1 MTNGRNEY
9 GWREQGGAA
18 RGSTR
23 LESFANRERAGRQRH
38 KNRASGFTV
47 QRRSEEERP
56 SVRQGVERKAAVV
69 IISSVLLCIAIVVGA
84 IWSAGQMA
92 LSPAEQAMAEIALT
106 RSQKEVQ
113 GGEEWEAGQSVLPS
127 GSFDGY
133 QQLSDPLLVLVNDD
147 VPIPDDWQVTPA
159 FVDDETVDNRIYQ
172 DLSAMMEA
180 AERENVWFW
189 VASGYRSVED
199 QERILS
205 REIEGHMRDDNMSE
219 EEARE
224 LSLRTI
230 ARPGYSEHHTG
241 LAIDL
246 NDVSDNFEETVA
258 YQWLCQHGAEYG
270 FVQRYRSDKVG
281 ITGIDNESWHYR
293 YVGPEHAKKMN
304 ELNMCLEEYVLYLK
318 DQGVT

>member
-1 MTNGRNEY
+1 MTNDRNEY
-9 GWREQGGAA
+9 GWRESN
-18 RGSTR
+18 RIPRSRTR
-23 LESFANRERAGRQRH
+23 LESFAQRENSGKQR
-38 KNRASGFTV
+38 KASREINHIFPKG
-47 QRRSEEERP
+47 QEKAQHPAQKGSERR
-56 SVRQGVERKAAVV
+56 AAVV
-69 IISSVLLCIAIVVGA
+69 IISAALLCIAIVAIA
-84 IWSAGQMA
+84 IWSAGQIAMNPAQETMA
-92 LSPAEQAMAEIALT
+92 DIQLT

-113 GGEEWEAGQSVLPS
+113 GGQEWTGSLVSL
-127 GSFDGY
+127 GSFENY
-133 QQLSDPLLVLVNDD
+133 QQLSDPLLVLVNDE
-147 VPIPDDWQVTPA
+147 VPIPDSWQVTPA
-159 FVDDETVDNRIYQ
+159 FVNDETVDNRIYQ
-172 DLSAMMEA
+172 DLSAMIEA

-189 VASGYRSVED
+189 IASGYRSVED

-205 REIEGHMRDDNMSE
+205 REIENHMRDDNMSE

-241 LAIDL
+241 LVIDL

-270 FVQRYRSDKVG
+270 FVQRYRSDKVE

-318 DQGVT
+318 DQGIT